1 MDFRNAKELLKVCQE
16 QGLSI
21 SAVMLQ
27 RELTEGEQDPEET
40 DRKMDRVLEIM
51 KSAASTPIHTPVK
64 SMGGLIGGEAKK
76 ISDHK
81 DTGKGLCGDLL
92 ERAVIYAMAT
102 LETNASMGVIVASP
116 TAGSAGIVPGLLL
129 ALQETYDLSDEQI
142 KQGLY
147 NASAIGYLAM
157 RNATVAGA
165 VGGCQAEVGSAS
177 AMAAAAAVEICGG
190 TPNQAAEAFAMA
202 LSNLLGLVCDPVAGL
217 VEIPCVKRNVVG
229 SVNALACADMALAGL
244 TNKIP
249 ADEVIGAMKR
259 IGENMPVQLRETGLG
274 GLATTKTGLKMKIRI
289 FGEDMD

>member
-129 ALQETYDLSDEQI
+129 ALQETYDLSDEHFI
-142 KQGLY
+142 MPARSVIL
-147 NASAIGYLAM
+147 LCAM
-157 RNATVAGA
+157 
-165 VGGCQAEVGSAS
+165 Q
-177 AMAAAAAVEICGG
+177 
-190 TPNQAAEAFAMA
+190 
-202 LSNLLGLVCDPVAGL
+202 LSP
-217 VEIPCVKRNVVG
+217 EQ
-229 SVNALACADMALAGL
+229 SVDVRQKSESHLQWRHLQPLN
-244 TNKIP
+244 
-249 ADEVIGAMKR
+249 
-259 IGENMPVQLRETGLG
+259 
-274 GLATTKTGLKMKIRI
+274 
-289 FGEDMD
+289 